1 MRNLVIRAGRPAELG
16 TVEVLLREASEWL
29 ASRGI
34 DQWQYPP
41 HRDRI
46 SAALEQGV
54 CFLVFEDAE
63 PIATFQMD
71 AFADPEF
78 WTPADEPDSALYMHR
93 MAVSRRAA
101 GGGVGGTMLDWAG
114 DRAAAQGKRWLRLDA
129 WKDNEG
135 LHRYYK
141 AVGFTLLRI
150 VDLPHRRSGA
160 LFQRPSRRM
169 SDINA

>member
-1 MRNLVIRAGRPAELG
+1 MRDVLIRAGRPDELA
-16 TVEVLLREASEWL
+16 TVEELLRGASEWL

-46 SAALEQGV
+46 TAALRQGV
-54 CFLVFEDAE
+54 CFLVFEDGE
-63 PIATFQMD
+63 PIATFQVD
-71 AFADPEF
+71 DFADPEF
-78 WTPADEPDSALYMHR
+78 WNPDDEPDSALYVHR
-93 MAVSRRAA
+93 MATSRHAA
-101 GGGVGGTMLDWAG
+101 GGGVGGTILEWARA
-114 DRAAAQGKRWLRLDA
+114 RAASQGKRWLRLDA

-135 LHRYYK
+135 LHKYYK

-160 LFQRPSRRM
+160 LFQRPTGWM
-169 SDINA
+169 PEITD

>member
-1 MRNLVIRAGRPAELG
+1 MNDLHIRPGTPYELN
-16 TVEVLLREASEWL
+16 TVEALLRGASTWL

-54 CFLVFEDAE
+54 CFIAFEGDA
-63 PIATFQMD
+63 PVATLQLD
-71 AFADPEF
+71 EFADPEF
-78 WTPADEPDSALYMHR
+78 WTPDDEPATALYLHR
-93 MAVSRRAA
+93 MAVRRDAAGAGLGARLLEWAAGRAA
-101 GGGVGGTMLDWAG
+101 S
-114 DRAAAQGKRWLRLDA
+114 QGKKWLRLDA

-135 LHRYYK
+135 LHGYYS
-141 AVGFTLLRI
+141 AAGFELVRI

-160 LFQRPSRRM
+160 LFQRLVGQPPVA
-169 SDINA
+169 NG